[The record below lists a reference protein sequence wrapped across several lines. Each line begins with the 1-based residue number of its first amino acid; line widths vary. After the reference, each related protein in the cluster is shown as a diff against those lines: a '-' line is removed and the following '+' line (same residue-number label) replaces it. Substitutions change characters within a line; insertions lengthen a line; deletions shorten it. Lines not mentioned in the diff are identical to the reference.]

1 MLHNKYLKG
10 KLKNQPNFKKLVI
23 PINNFSI
30 KQIWNI
36 TPEKSYGMLI
46 ILSNNQALTESVL
59 VPTKENYFQYGY
71 KYLQCTS
78 SRCMKILDGLVKVF
92 PQHGFGQGYFFTSL
106 DFRFWLCHDS
116 PLSSSHFT
124 WCFKLDINDNS
135 ILQSSLGHTKNFPS
149 CFTKWWFK
157 WSYLL

>member
-10 KLKNQPNFKKLVI
+10 KLKNQPNFKKIGI

-36 TPEKSYGMLI
+36 SPDKSYGMLI
-46 ILSNNQALTESVL
+46 ILSNNQALTKSVL
-59 VPTKENYFQYGY
+59 VPTKEKYLQYGD

-78 SRCMKILDGLVKVF
+78 SRCLTSLDGLVKVF

-106 DFRFWLCHDS
+106 DSDFDSAMTHPSLHPASHDAS
-116 PLSSSHFT
+116 
-124 WCFKLDINDNS
+124 N
-135 ILQSSLGHTKNFPS
+135 
-149 CFTKWWFK
+149 
-157 WSYLL
+157 